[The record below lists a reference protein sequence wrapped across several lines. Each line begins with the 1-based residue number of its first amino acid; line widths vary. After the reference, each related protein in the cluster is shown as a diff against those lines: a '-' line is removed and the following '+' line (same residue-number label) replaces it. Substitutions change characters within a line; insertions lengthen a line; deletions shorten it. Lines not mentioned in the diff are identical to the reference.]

1 MISGTL
7 RHEGARRSRAL
18 RAVPPDVHLVPRRG
32 NGRPRASQA
41 TWEREDH
48 LRAQPVQLAGF
59 RAPKGRAVL
68 ALDPLSTRRVRL
80 FRRNRQ
86 WVRSRLP

>member
-1 MISGTL
+1 MRLG
-7 RHEGARRSRAL
+7 
-18 RAVPPDVHLVPRRG
+18 RRG
-32 NGRPRASQA
+32 LGVSPAILSRGRLQRVRVASQA

-86 WVRSRLP
+86 